1 MNKNIGKHIESRG
14 KSPAF
19 LDSSIPNPCFTATNS
34 SGFLNPYLSKDLS
47 GLLLTLRPPFL
58 DTFQN
63 HLLFLDHLILVHG
76 RNAGKLVGQAQFFIL
91 GFSHRM
97 VGQYI
102 QGFQIAELADEISQL
117 EKVFI
122 VIGYAWNNNMAYPH
136 IHMIFIQVSGKGQD
150 AVIGL
155 GRQFLVLFRVDM
167 LNVQHYQVGQCHQ
180 AVQFFNPCRV
190 IRFKSDAGTV
200 DTGMHPF
207 FFGNSK

>member
-19 LDSSIPNPCFTATNS
+19 LDSSILNPCFTATNS

-76 RNAGKLVGQAQFFIL
+76 RNAGKLVGQAQLFIL
-91 GFSHRM
+91 GFAHRM

-102 QGFQIAELADEISQL
+102 QGFLIAELAVEISQL
-117 EKVFI
+117 E
-122 VIGYAWNNNMAYPH
+122 
-136 IHMIFIQVSGKGQD
+136 
-150 AVIGL
+150 
-155 GRQFLVLFRVDM
+155 
-167 LNVQHYQVGQCHQ
+167 
-180 AVQFFNPCRV
+180 
-190 IRFKSDAGTV
+190 
-200 DTGMHPF
+200 
-207 FFGNSK
+207 

>member
-76 RNAGKLVGQAQFFIL
+76 RNALKLILHAQALVFLLAHGVIGQ
-91 GFSHRM
+91 H
-97 VGQYI
+97 V
-102 QGFQIAELADEISQL
+102 QGLEIVELADEVSQVEQVL
-117 EKVFI
+117 LV
-122 VIGYAWNNNMAYPH
+122 VRDAGNHHMPYPH
-136 IHMIFIQVSGKGQD
+136 VHMLFCFPSAGIKGMRHHHP
-150 AVIGL
+150 AVLKGI
-155 GRQFLVLFRVDM
+155 
-167 LNVQHYQVGQCHQ
+167 LN
-180 AVQFFNPCRV
+180 F
-190 IRFKSDAGTV
+190 
-200 DTGMHPF
+200 
-207 FFGNSK
+207 